1 MKDLYSKNC
10 KILMK
15 KIDNETNK
23 RKDIPCSWVGRI
35 NTQNVH
41 TTKSH
46 LQIQCNLYQNING
59 ILHKTRK
66 NNPKIDME
74 PQKTPNRQRRTKRV
88 SILPEFK
95 LYYRGIIIKELPRRH
110 SGKESAFQ
118 EIQETWV

>member
-110 SGKESAFQ
+110 
-118 EIQETWV
+118 